1 LCIIHRLTNNVTRHV
16 PKRGH
21 TLETIYGSTQGL
33 KPNEIR
39 SLRTLY
45 GRATHPTELISGPLS
60 RALCEISGQINRRI
74 GLLINRRGRIEKV
87 VVGDNARVFLPDL
100 GARRAGETRF
110 RGVRL
115 IHTTFQPEGLTED
128 DLTDLSLL
136 RLDAVVSIRVDS
148 AHLGQEAEI
157 AMLLPPGE
165 GDGRMWTVEK
175 AKNVRDLV
183 DDWDAT
189 ITALESQFT
198 RSGRTKK
205 VKTRDSAILVSVTGN
220 DTDAAKRSLNEL
232 RRLSET
238 ANLLVV
244 DTVLQKRQRPDGKT
258 IIGKGKLQ
266 ELIIRAMHL
275 EVDVL
280 IFDRELSPTQL
291 RNLATATDLK
301 VIDRTQLI
309 LDIFATHATSKAGK
323 LQVEFAQLRYRMPRL
338 SLMPTAMSRL
348 TGGIGGVGPGET
360 KLEIN
365 RRRAQERL
373 TRVQRALRSLAKQ
386 RDNRRKQ
393 RKKNRV
399 PVAGIVGYTNAGK
412 STLLN
417 RVTKSNVVTADKLFA
432 TLDPTSRRFRF
443 PTDREVLLTD
453 TVGFIN
459 NLPKTL
465 MAAFRATLEELEAS
479 TSLVHVLDSSS
490 PDVRHHMV
498 TVNSVLSELKI
509 EHLPTLIVWNKC
521 DIADKDQLKDLMNE
535 YGGIAVSAVTGEGTQ
550 VLLHEVES
558 ITRIKPS

>member
-1 LCIIHRLTNNVTRHV
+1 
-16 PKRGH
+16 
-21 TLETIYGSTQGL
+21 LETIYGSTQGL

-373 TRVQRALRSLAKQ
+373 TRVQRALRNLAKQ

-479 TSLVHVLDSSS
+479 TALVHVLDSSS

-521 DIADKDQLKDLMNE
+521 DIADTDQLKDLMNE